1 VKWIDRVLE
10 VALESMPQP
19 LPDEE
24 AVAAPAEPVAAPKI
38 DPTGEVR
45 AHCVLAYNGGLPRE

>member
-10 VALESMPQP
+10 VALETMPQP
-19 LPDEE
+19 LPDDEP
-24 AVAAPAEPVAAPKI
+24 VIAAPAEPVAAPKI

-45 AHCVLAYNGGLPRE
+45 AH